1 MAKKF
6 YVVWKGRQ
14 TGIFTDWPKT
24 QAAVSGFAGAQYK
37 AYPSRAE
44 AMTALKM
51 GYNQALGQTATAAG
65 KKGAGD
71 KDAAGKDA
79 GTQSTP
85 SPRRAQAPA
94 LPLPERE
101 VVIYCDGACDP
112 NPGQAGSG
120 IALYHNGQATEL
132 WYGRYQPRGT
142 NNTAELNA
150 LLEALKLAQQHRVAG
165 RSVAVCCDS
174 IYAINCVSQW
184 ADGWKKRG
192 WTRAGGPIQ
201 NLALIQT
208 LHALWQH
215 LKTDVTLQHVRG
227 HAGIEGNEL
236 ADRMSVYAVSQQESG
251 FVPYPAPFDLD
262 EILAMRAG

>member
-14 TGIFTDWPKT
+14 TGIFTEWPKA
-24 QAAVSGFAGAQYK
+24 QAAVSGFAGAKYK

-44 AMTALKM
+44 AMAALKM
-51 GYNQALGQTATAAG
+51 GHEQALGNAATPPQTSAPRHTPAKNKTPAAM
-65 KKGAGD
+65 
-71 KDAAGKDA
+71 
-79 GTQSTP
+79 
-85 SPRRAQAPA
+85 
-94 LPLPERE
+94 PEQE

-112 NPGQAGSG
+112 NPGKAGSG
-120 IALYHNGQATEL
+120 VSVYQNGQASEL
-132 WYGRYQPRGT
+132 WYGRYQPDGT

-150 LLEALKLAQQHRVAG
+150 LLEALKLARSHLIAG
-165 RSVAVCCDS
+165 RSVAVRCDS
-174 IYAINCVSQW
+174 VYAINCVSQW

-192 WTRAGGPIQ
+192 WIRAGGPIQ

-208 LHALWQH
+208 LHALWQE
-215 LKTDVTLQHVRG
+215 LKSEVDLQHVKA

-236 ADRMSVYAVSQQESG
+236 ADRMSVYAVAQQETG
-251 FVPYPAPFDLD
+251 FVRYPAPFDLA